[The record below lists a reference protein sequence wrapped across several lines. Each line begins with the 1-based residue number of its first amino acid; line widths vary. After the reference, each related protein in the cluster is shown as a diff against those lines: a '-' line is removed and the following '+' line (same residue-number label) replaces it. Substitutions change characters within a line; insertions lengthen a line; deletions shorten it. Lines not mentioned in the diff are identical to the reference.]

1 MSQNG
6 KLISRLRGIFCLGNR
21 KKGCRIGG
29 AVVEYAPRRYGRRKR
44 KTTMMQVKALAAAVF
59 GALLMGCLG
68 LLARES
74 GCSAQGCAFAR
85 FAIGLILAAFL
96 SLRGIVRRHSFNL
109 QAVLSGVGI
118 ALCILFYFMA
128 IERTTLGVAALL
140 LPTGP
145 IFASIGE
152 AVVRRRC
159 PSLQEVVLLLAAA
172 CGIALVSCGGG
183 DLSADPWGVIFGLL
197 SGVFFGVYILF
208 NRLIPEY
215 IDVPE
220 RTFWQSAAGV
230 VVLAAPVLCSEAPFA
245 GLPEGLPYLLSIG
258 LLQGFLVLMLVAFAM
273 KHLSAIQYGALSY
286 LDPATAV
293 TLGWAVYGEQML
305 PLQWVGVLLV
315 LASSLAQS
323 LLPRREPTQVCRT
336 HA

>member
-1 MSQNG
+1 
-6 KLISRLRGIFCLGNR
+6 
-21 KKGCRIGG
+21 
-29 AVVEYAPRRYGRRKR
+29 
-44 KTTMMQVKALAAAVF
+44 MMQVRALAAAVF

-68 LLARES
+68 LLVRES

-85 FAIGLILAAFL
+85 FALGLVLVSFLA
-96 SLRGIVRRHSFNL
+96 LRGIVRRRSFNL

-118 ALCILFYFMA
+118 ALCILFYFLA

-145 IFASIGE
+145 LFASIGE
-152 AVVRRRC
+152 AVVKHRC
-159 PSLQEVVLLLAAA
+159 PSLQETLLLLTAA

-183 DLSADPWGVIFGLL
+183 GLSADPWGVVFGLL
-197 SGVFFGVYILF
+197 SGLSFGVYILF
-208 NRLIPEY
+208 NRLIPEH

-230 VVLAAPVLCSEAPFA
+230 AVLVVPMLSTDAPFA

-273 KHLSAIQYGALSY
+273 KHLPAIQYGALSY

-293 TLGWAVYGEQML
+293 ALGWAVYGEQML

-315 LASSLAQS
+315 LSSSLAQS
-323 LLPRREPTQVCRT
+323 LLTQREASLHCIIKCTTPKT
-336 HA
+336 

>member
-1 MSQNG
+1 MSRNG
-6 KLISRLRGIFCLGNR
+6 KLISRLRGIFCLGSR

-29 AVVEYAPRRYGRRKR
+29 AVVEYAPRRYGRRKQ
-44 KTTMMQVKALAAAVF
+44 KTTMMQVKALAAAVT

-68 LLARES
+68 LLVRES

-85 FAIGLILAAFL
+85 FALGLVLVSFL
-96 SLRGIVRRHSFNL
+96 SLRGIVHRRSFCP
-109 QAVLSGVGI
+109 QAALSGVGI

-128 IERTTLGVAALL
+128 IERTSLGVAALL

-159 PSLQEVVLLLAAA
+159 PGLCATALLLIAA

-183 DLSADPWGVIFGLL
+183 SLAMSPQGLVLGLL
-197 SGVFFGVYILF
+197 SGVFYGAYILL
-208 NRLIPEY
+208 NRLIPEH

-230 VVLAAPVLCSEAPFA
+230 AVLAVPVLAADAPFA
-245 GLPEGLPYLLSIG
+245 GLPEGLPYLFSIG
-258 LLQGFLVLMLVAFAM
+258 ALQGFLVLMLVAFAM
-273 KHLSAIQYGALSY
+273 KHLPAIQYGALSY
-286 LDPATAV
+286 IEPATAV
-293 TLGWAVYGEQML
+293 ALGWAVYGEQML
-305 PLQWVGVLLV
+305 PWQWVGVVLV

>member
-1 MSQNG
+1 
-6 KLISRLRGIFCLGNR
+6 
-21 KKGCRIGG
+21 
-29 AVVEYAPRRYGRRKR
+29 
-44 KTTMMQVKALAAAVF
+44 MMQVRALAAAVS

-68 LLARES
+68 LLVRES

-85 FAIGLILAAFL
+85 FALGLVLVSFLA
-96 SLRGIVRRHSFNL
+96 LRGIVRRRSFSMP
-109 QAVLSGVGI
+109 AALSGVGI

-128 IERTTLGVAALL
+128 IERTSLGVAALL

-152 AVVRRRC
+152 AVVHRRC
-159 PSLQEVVLLLAAA
+159 PGLRATALLLIAAF
-172 CGIALVSCGGG
+172 GIVLVSCGGG
-183 DLSADPWGVIFGLL
+183 SLAMLPQGLMLGLL
-197 SGVFFGVYILF
+197 SGVFYGAYILL
-208 NRLIPEY
+208 NRLIPED

-273 KHLSAIQYGALSY
+273 KHLPAIQYGALSY
-286 LDPATAV
+286 IEPATAV
-293 TLGWAVYGEQML
+293 ALGWAVYGEQML
-305 PLQWVGVLLV
+305 PLQWVGVFLV

-323 LLPRREPTQVCRT
+323 LLPRRQPTRLRR
-336 HA
+336 ARA